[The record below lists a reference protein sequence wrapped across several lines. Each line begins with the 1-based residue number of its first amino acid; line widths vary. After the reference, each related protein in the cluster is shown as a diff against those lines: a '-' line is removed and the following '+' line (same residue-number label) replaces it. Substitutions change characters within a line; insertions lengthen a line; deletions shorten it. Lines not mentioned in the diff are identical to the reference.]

1 MDLNYL
7 MPSSVLTLPPSSG
20 VTETKSLSVPAA
32 AASIVTA
39 RVREGTGQ
47 VIRLLDNFFFIL
59 QEAPSRWSSAAAC
72 LSSTTGLAR

>member
-1 MDLNYL
+1 MDLNHL

-39 RVREGTGQ
+39 RVRGRD
-47 VIRLLDNFFFIL
+47 RLLDY
-59 QEAPSRWSSAAAC
+59 
-72 LSSTTGLAR
+72 